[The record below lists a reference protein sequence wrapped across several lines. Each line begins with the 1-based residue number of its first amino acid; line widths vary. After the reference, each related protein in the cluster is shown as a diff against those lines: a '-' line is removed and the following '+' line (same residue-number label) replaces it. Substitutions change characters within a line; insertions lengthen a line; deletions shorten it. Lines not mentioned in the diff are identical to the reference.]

1 MQKHELCIS
10 VQALCIHIRCLLH
23 PFLYIDMIIY
33 YIKGLNACR
42 NQAKITNVKCVCF
55 CTYVPLRVSSRA
67 VNINVLVQS
76 LAGFIPKVF
85 AF

>member
-1 MQKHELCIS
+1 MHFCTSIVYTHQMS
-10 VQALCIHIRCLLH
+10 SAS
-23 PFLYIDMIIY
+23 FLYIDMIIY